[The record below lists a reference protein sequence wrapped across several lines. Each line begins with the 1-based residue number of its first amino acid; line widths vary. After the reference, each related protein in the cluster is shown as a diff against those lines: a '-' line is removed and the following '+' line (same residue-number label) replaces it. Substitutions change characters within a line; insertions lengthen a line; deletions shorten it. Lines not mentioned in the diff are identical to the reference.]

1 MLHNKDRPSPWT
13 LLLTKL
19 WGTEHGTSQMGWFLI
34 WKLSSDNLESP
45 GGGKWE
51 RWEKC
56 QKKYKTKNPKKTKK
70 TLPHPTI
77 TTKEYRETEGAGNG
91 GQEGSLK

>member
-1 MLHNKDRPSPWT
+1 MEK
-13 LLLTKL
+13 
-19 WGTEHGTSQMGWFLI
+19 MGEMS
-34 WKLSSDNLESP
+34 K
-45 GGGKWE
+45 K
-51 RWEKC
+51 KKTT
-56 QKKYKTKNPKKTKK
+56 QKPKKTKK

>member
-1 MLHNKDRPSPWT
+1 
-13 LLLTKL
+13 
-19 WGTEHGTSQMGWFLI
+19 MG
-34 WKLSSDNLESP
+34 KMGEMS
-45 GGGKWE
+45 
-51 RWEKC
+51 
-56 QKKYKTKNPKKTKK
+56 KKPKKKKKKPKK

>member
-1 MLHNKDRPSPWT
+1 MGEMSKKQKQNK
-13 LLLTKL
+13 
-19 WGTEHGTSQMGWFLI
+19 
-34 WKLSSDNLESP
+34 
-45 GGGKWE
+45 
-51 RWEKC
+51 
-56 QKKYKTKNPKKTKK
+56 KKKPKK

>member
-1 MLHNKDRPSPWT
+1 
-13 LLLTKL
+13 
-19 WGTEHGTSQMGWFLI
+19 MGWFLI

-56 QKKYKTKNPKKTKK
+56 QKNKNKTKKNPKKLCLTPPSPQKNIEK
-70 TLPHPTI
+70 
-77 TTKEYRETEGAGNG
+77 RR
-91 GQEGSLK
+91 GQEMGGRKDP

>member
-1 MLHNKDRPSPWT
+1 MGLVR
-13 LLLTKL
+13 
-19 WGTEHGTSQMGWFLI
+19 MGWFLI
-34 WKLSSDNLESP
+34 WKLSSDNLESS

-56 QKKYKTKNPKKTKK
+56 QKNKNKTKKKPKK